1 MCVCRFCVCMH
12 DTAVWADGSDLMGVA
27 GTSCASPTAAGVFS
41 LVNDKRLAAGKPS
54 LGFMNPLL
62 YKMPKA
68 LSDIDTGNDNTTQ
81 HTA

>member
-1 MCVCRFCVCMH
+1 MH

-68 LSDIDTGNDNTTQ
+68 LSDIDTGNDNTPQ